1 MGGAVK
7 FSQAW
12 LRLRLA
18 LRTLNPVTAGAV
30 LLLAAGL
37 GTLAWVLP
45 AREALEAERAQA
57 RRAAAL
63 PPPAFAPGVAPVTL
77 ESGATEN
84 LALFRAALG
93 RQRDVEPGLKTLFAL
108 AEKSGLV
115 LRQGEY
121 KRGFER
127 NAQLHTYQ
135 INLPVK
141 GSYAQ
146 VWQFALGALRALPY
160 ASLDDVSFKRD
171 SIGET
176 GLEARLRLTLYL
188 ADAPGT
194 PGAPR

>member
-1 MGGAVK
+1 MTLATT
-7 FSQAW
+7 W

-18 LRTLNPVTAGAV
+18 LRTLNPVTVGA
-30 LLLAAGL
+30 LLMCAAGL

-57 RRAAAL
+57 RRAAAS
-63 PPPAFAPGVAPVTL
+63 PPAAVVPGLAPVVL
-77 ESGATEN
+77 ESGAFEN
-84 LALFRAALG
+84 LALFRSALG

-108 AEKSGLV
+108 AQKSGLV

-121 KRGFER
+121 KRGIDR
-127 NAQLHTYQ
+127 NARLHTYQ

-160 ASLDDVSFKRD
+160 AALDDVSFKRD
-171 SIGET
+171 SIGDT

-188 ADAPGT
+188 ADAPGEST
-194 PGAPR
+194 APGAPR